1 MKIDEPFNPEAKGLH
16 LPESIICR
24 PAKLHDRDSIAL
36 LMAHRNP
43 GTPFDETLKQ
53 IEKELTISQTDS
65 SYRLLVAEVDGLVV
79 GFCRFY
85 DSKGLPTQKK
95 IYPAPEGWYAMGTLV
110 DPTMRRRGI
119 ARFLFDKRLIALREI
134 GVFEVYSMVD
144 GTNQTSLQMHR
155 EFGYEQI
162 ASAPGFLH
170 IRFDCGEGHLFS
182 YRL

>member
-1 MKIDEPFNPEAKGLH
+1 VKVDEPFDPDAEGLQ

-24 PAKLHDRDSIAL
+24 PATLYDRDSIAL
-36 LMAHRNP
+36 LMAQRNP
-43 GTPFDETLKQ
+43 ATSVVETLKQ
-53 IEKELTISQTDS
+53 TEKELTISQTDS
-65 SYRLLVAEVDGLVV
+65 SYRLLVAEVDGQVA

-110 DPTMRRRGI
+110 DPGMRRRGI

-144 GTNQTSLQMHR
+144 GTNQTSLRMHR

-170 IRFDCGEGHLFS
+170 IRFECGEGHLFS